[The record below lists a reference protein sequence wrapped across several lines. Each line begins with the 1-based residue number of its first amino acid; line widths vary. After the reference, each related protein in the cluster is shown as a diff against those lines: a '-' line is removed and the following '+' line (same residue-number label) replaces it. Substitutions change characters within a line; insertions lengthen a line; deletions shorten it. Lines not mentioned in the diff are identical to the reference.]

1 MTREEF
7 ARFLEKLRKADEK
20 GEDTDAIVKSYEKH
34 NVYFYNDA
42 CIKKIL
48 ASEKNIALT
57 TDLINAALDLV
68 GPNRIEHPKI
78 VNPFIPG
85 DLGYRNSEPDLLL
98 TNDRDDAAPRD
109 RISIEIQHDGDTIYK
124 HRVVLYVSRHISNMV
139 KKNAPPVLENLNLI
153 SFQFTDAFLWN
164 HSKNYRHSVQFY
176 NQEKLLYFEPLM
188 ITVVEVNKFFGHADV
203 FASDR
208 SRLAQ
213 WLRAI
218 DTLNRE
224 ADFAEFVTDPVFRV
238 LQEEVKLC
246 NFSSRYLMTDEMKS
260 IDNAMIEFRGREK
273 VARNLLKF
281 GLDPKIIAQ
290 NTELPLYWVINLKKE
305 MELAEV

>member
-1 MTREEF
+1 MIREEF
-7 ARFLEKLRKADEK
+7 ARFLEKLRTADEN
-20 GEDTDAIVKSYEKH
+20 GEDTDAIVKSQEKH

-48 ASEKNIALT
+48 ASEKNIDLT
-57 TDLINAALDLV
+57 TDLINAALNLV
-68 GPNRIEHPKI
+68 GAERIVHPKL

-85 DLGYRNSEPDLLL
+85 ELGYRNSEPDLLL
-98 TNDRDDAAPRD
+98 TNDRDDAPRD

-164 HSKNYRHSVQFY
+164 HSKNYRHTVQFY
-176 NQEKLLYFEPLM
+176 NQEKLLYFEPLT
-188 ITVVEVNKFFGHADV
+188 ITVIEVNKFFGHADV

-224 ADFAEFVTDPVFRV
+224 ADFGEFVTDPVFRI

>member
-1 MTREEF
+1 MIREEF
-7 ARFLEKLRKADEK
+7 ARFLEKLRTADEN
-20 GEDTDAIVKSYEKH
+20 GEDTDAIVKSHEKH

-48 ASEKNIALT
+48 ASEKNIDLT
-57 TDLINAALDLV
+57 TDLINAALNLV
-68 GPNRIEHPKI
+68 GAERIVHPKL

-85 DLGYRNSEPDLLL
+85 ELGYRNSEPDLLL
-98 TNDRDDAAPRD
+98 TNDRDDAPRD

-153 SFQFTDAFLWN
+153 SFQFTDAFPWN

-218 DTLNRE
+218 DTLTRE

>member
-68 GPNRIEHPKI
+68 GPNRIEHPKL

-153 SFQFTDAFLWN
+153 SFQFTDAFPWN

>member
-1 MTREEF
+1 M
-7 ARFLEKLRKADEK
+7 
-20 GEDTDAIVKSYEKH
+20 
-34 NVYFYNDA
+34 
-42 CIKKIL
+42 

-57 TDLINAALDLV
+57 ADLINAALNLV
-68 GPNRIEHPKI
+68 GAERIEHPKL

-85 DLGYRNSEPDLLL
+85 NLGYRNSEPDLLL
-98 TNDRDDAAPRD
+98 TNDRDDAPRD

-153 SFQFTDAFLWN
+153 SFQFTDAFPWGA
-164 HSKNYRHSVQFY
+164 SQNYRHTVQLY
-176 NQEKLLYFEPLM
+176 NQEKLLYFEPLA
-188 ITVVEVNKFFGHADV
+188 ITVIEVNKFLGHADV
-203 FASDR
+203 FAADR

-224 ADFAEFVTDPVFRV
+224 ADFSEFVKDPIFKV

-260 IDNAMIEFRGREK
+260 IDTAMYKFMEREK
-273 VARNLLKF
+273 VARNFLKE
-281 GLDPKIIAQ
+281 GDSVEKIARI
-290 NTELPLYWVINLKKE
+290 TELPLYWVINLKKE

>member
-20 GEDTDAIVKSYEKH
+20 GENTDAIVKSYEKH

-68 GPNRIEHPKI
+68 GPNRIEHPKL

-124 HRVVLYVSRHISNMV
+124 HRVVLYVSRHVSNMV

-305 MELAEV
+305 MELVEV

>member
-20 GEDTDAIVKSYEKH
+20 GEDTDAIVKSHEKH

-57 TDLINAALDLV
+57 ADLINAALNLV
-68 GPNRIEHPKI
+68 GAERIEHPKL

-85 DLGYRNSEPDLLL
+85 NLGYRNSEPDLLL
-98 TNDRDDAAPRD
+98 TNDRDDAPRD

-153 SFQFTDAFLWN
+153 SFQFTDAFPWGV
-164 HSKNYRHSVQFY
+164 SQNYRHTVQLY
-176 NQEKLLYFEPLM
+176 NQEKLLYFEPLA
-188 ITVVEVNKFFGHADV
+188 ITVIEVNKFLGHADV
-203 FASDR
+203 FAADR

-224 ADFAEFVTDPVFRV
+224 TDFSEYVSDPIFKV

-260 IDNAMIEFRGREK
+260 IDRAMYAFMKQEQI
-273 VARNLLKF
+273 ARNFLKD
-281 GLDPKIIAQ
+281 GLDPKVVAR
-290 NTELPLYWVINLKKE
+290 NTELPLYWVIDLKKK

>member
-1 MTREEF
+1 MIREEF
-7 ARFLEKLRKADEK
+7 ARFLEKLRTADEN
-20 GEDTDAIVKSYEKH
+20 GEDTDAIVKSHEKH

-48 ASEKNIALT
+48 ASEKNIDLT
-57 TDLINAALDLV
+57 TDLINAALNLV
-68 GPNRIEHPKI
+68 GAERIVHPKL

-85 DLGYRNSEPDLLL
+85 ELGYRNSEPDLLL
-98 TNDRDDAAPRD
+98 TNDRDDAPRD

-124 HRVVLYVSRHISNMV
+124 HRVVLYVLRHISNMV

-164 HSKNYRHSVQFY
+164 HSKNYRHTVQFY
-176 NQEKLLYFEPLM
+176 NQEKLLYFEPLT
-188 ITVVEVNKFFGHADV
+188 ITVIEVNKFFGHADV
-203 FASDR
+203 FTSDR

-224 ADFAEFVTDPVFRV
+224 ADFGEFVTDPVFRV

-273 VARNLLKF
+273 VARNFLKE
-281 GLDPKIIAQ
+281 GDSVEKIARI
-290 NTELPLYWVINLKKE
+290 TELPLYWVINLKKE
-305 MELAEV
+305 MELVEV